1 MTVFNINEQAA
12 RSLRADPLPSPA
24 SLGNP
29 SADAATSSADP
40 TATPTS
46 ATPNLPESA
55 SQPQVEFTLW
65 EVLATDLALNQT
77 PPEALTAAYGI
88 TREQLAELRANP
100 FFQKLYQSKVE
111 EIEQTSRNPSEAA
124 FVQKMRFIADKAAP
138 FLLNRLTDNETSN
151 RDFATLLQMVVK
163 LARREPPPPTNDQ
176 TATIAVGP
184 SVTFNITGVP
194 GLDHLTS
201 AIAVN
206 ATAPTTLSPS
216 SPLPSPPPSP
226 LPSPLR
232 EPIPATATTVQD
244 LRTPDPE
251 PDDPTPED
259 ATIPPPPLPSE
270 DDLLVMGVL

>member
-12 RSLRADPLPSPA
+12 RSLRADPLPPPA

-29 SADAATSSADP
+29 SADH
-40 TATPTS
+40 TATPPTS
-46 ATPNLPESA
+46 THDTNSTPSLPESP

-65 EVLATDLALNQT
+65 EVLATDLALNQA
-77 PPEALTAAYGI
+77 PPEAITVQYGI
-88 TREQLAELRANP
+88 TREQLAELRVNP

-201 AIAVN
+201 AIAAN
-206 ATAPTTLSPS
+206 ASAPTTLSPS
-216 SPLPSPPPSP
+216 SP

>member
-24 SLGNP
+24 SLGN
-29 SADAATSSADP
+29 SSADH
-40 TATPTS
+40 TDALPTS
-46 ATPNLPESA
+46 TPSTPNLPESA

-65 EVLATDLALNQT
+65 EVLATDLALNQA
-77 PPEALTAAYGI
+77 PPEAITVQYGI
-88 TREQLAELRANP
+88 TREQLAELRTNP

-206 ATAPTTLSPS
+206 ATAPTAPTTLSAS
-216 SPLPSPPPSP
+216 SPHP
-226 LPSPLR
+226 PLR
-232 EPIPATATTVQD
+232 EPIPSTATTVQD

>member
-1 MTVFNINEQAA
+1 MTVFNIDEQAA
-12 RSLRADPLPSPA
+12 RSLRADPLSSPA

-29 SADAATSSADP
+29 SSADH
-40 TATPTS
+40 TATPTTS
-46 ATPNLPESA
+46 TAESEPSTPNLPESA

-65 EVLATDLALNQT
+65 EVLATDLALNQA
-77 PPEALTAAYGI
+77 PPEAITVQYGI

-138 FLLNRLTDNETSN
+138 FLLNRLIDSETSN

-194 GLDHLTS
+194 GLDHLAS
-201 AIAVN
+201 AIAAN
-206 ATAPTTLSPS
+206 ASATPS
-216 SPLPSPPPSP
+216 HLPPKHTS
-226 LPSPLR
+226 LR
-232 EPIPATATTVQD
+232 EPIPATATTIPD

>member
-12 RSLRADPLPSPA
+12 RSLRADPLSSPA

-29 SADAATSSADP
+29 SADHTDATR
-40 TATPTS
+40 TS
-46 ATPNLPESA
+46 THDDNYTPNLPEAA

-138 FLLNRLTDNETSN
+138 FLLNRLIDSETSN

-194 GLDHLTS
+194 GLDHLAS
-201 AIAVN
+201 AIAAN
-206 ATAPTTLSPS
+206 ASAPTALSPS
-216 SPLPSPPPSP
+216 SP

-232 EPIPATATTVQD
+232 EPIPSTATTVQD

>member
-24 SLGNP
+24 SLGNTDHTP
-29 SADAATSSADP
+29 SPTDSTS
-40 TATPTS
+40 PTS
-46 ATPNLPESA
+46 THDTNSTPNLPESA

-194 GLDHLTS
+194 GLDHLAS

-206 ATAPTTLSPS
+206 ASAPTTLSAA
-216 SPLPSPPPSP
+216 
-226 LPSPLR
+226 SPLR
-232 EPIPATATTVQD
+232 EPIPATATTVPDHALTRAD

-251 PDDPTPED
+251 PDDPTPDD

>member
-12 RSLRADPLPSPA
+12 RSLRADPLPPPA

-29 SADAATSSADP
+29 SAAHTDAPPTSTPDAP
-40 TATPTS
+40 ATPS
-46 ATPNLPESA
+46 LPESP

-65 EVLATDLALNQT
+65 EVLATDLALNQA
-77 PPEALTAAYGI
+77 PPEAITVQYGI

-138 FLLNRLTDNETSN
+138 FLLNRLTDSETSN

-194 GLDHLTS
+194 GLDHLAS

-206 ATAPTTLSPS
+206 ASAPTTLSAA
-216 SPLPSPPPSP
+216 
-226 LPSPLR
+226 SPLR
-232 EPIPATATTVQD
+232 EPIPATATTVPDHALTRAD

-251 PDDPTPED
+251 PDDPTPDD

>member
-24 SLGNP
+24 RLGNTDHTP
-29 SADAATSSADP
+29 SPTDSTS
-40 TATPTS
+40 PTS
-46 ATPNLPESA
+46 TAESEPSTPNLPESA

-65 EVLATDLALNQT
+65 EVLATDLALNQA
-77 PPEALTAAYGI
+77 PPEAITVQYGI

-111 EIEQTSRNPSEAA
+111 EIEQTSRNPSDAA

-138 FLLNRLTDNETSN
+138 FLLNRLTDSETSN

-194 GLDHLTS
+194 GLDHLAS

-206 ATAPTTLSPS
+206 ATAPTTLSAS
-216 SPLPSPPPSP
+216 SPHP
-226 LPSPLR
+226 PLR
-232 EPIPATATTVQD
+232 EPIPSTATTVQD

>member
-1 MTVFNINEQAA
+1 MTGFNINEQAA

-24 SLGNP
+24 SLGNT
-29 SADAATSSADP
+29 SADHTDAP
-40 TATPTS
+40 PTS
-46 ATPNLPESA
+46 TLSTPNLPESA

-65 EVLATDLALNQT
+65 EVLATDLALNQA
-77 PPEALTAAYGI
+77 PPEAITVQYGI
-88 TREQLAELRANP
+88 TREQLAELRTNP

-111 EIEQTSRNPSEAA
+111 EIEQTSRNPSDAA

-138 FLLNRLTDNETSN
+138 FLLNRLTDSETSN

-194 GLDHLTS
+194 GLDHLAS
-201 AIAVN
+201 AIAAN
-206 ATAPTTLSPS
+206 ATATTHSHLPPNHPS
-216 SPLPSPPPSP
+216 
-226 LPSPLR
+226 LR
-232 EPIPATATTVQD
+232 EPIPSTATTMQD
-244 LRTPDPE
+244 LRAPDPE

>member
-12 RSLRADPLPSPA
+12 RSLRADPLPPPA

-29 SADAATSSADP
+29 SADH
-40 TATPTS
+40 TATPPTS
-46 ATPNLPESA
+46 TPDAPATPNLPEA
-55 SQPQVEFTLW
+55 SSQSQVEFTLW
-65 EVLATDLALNQT
+65 EVLATDLALNQA
-77 PPEALTAAYGI
+77 PPEAITVQYGI

-111 EIEQTSRNPSEAA
+111 EIAQTSRNPSEAA

-201 AIAVN
+201 AIAAN
-206 ATAPTTLSPS
+206 ASAPTTLSAS
-216 SPLPSPPPSP
+216 SPHP
-226 LPSPLR
+226 PLR
-232 EPIPATATTVQD
+232 EPIPSTATAVQD

-259 ATIPPPPLPSE
+259 ATIPPSSLPSE

>member
-12 RSLRADPLPSPA
+12 RSLRADPLPPPA

-29 SADAATSSADP
+29 SAAHTDAP
-40 TATPTS
+40 PTS
-46 ATPNLPESA
+46 TPSTPSLPESP

-65 EVLATDLALNQT
+65 EVLATDLALNQA
-77 PPEALTAAYGI
+77 PPEAITVQYGI

-138 FLLNRLTDNETSN
+138 FLLNRLTDSETSN

-194 GLDHLTS
+194 GLDHLAS

-206 ATAPTTLSPS
+206 ASAPTTLSPS
-216 SPLPSPPPSP
+216 SP

-251 PDDPTPED
+251 PDDPTPDD